1 MGGMCGEKERGGLE
15 LSGEGRKRLS
25 CTEQP
30 MLMGLKKMVPGRK
43 RGWSQGF
50 RSREGL
56 SLEDGHGD
64 AGQSCWGEQRGK
76 PMSW

>member
-15 LSGEGRKRLS
+15 LSGEGRKGLS

-30 MLMGLKKMVPGRK
+30 ILMGLKKMVPGKK

-64 AGQSCWGEQRGK
+64 AAQSCWGEQRGK